1 MAKIDLKKVS
11 AELTAIADKITPEMR
26 KTVDQLVVVSRFT
39 FTQDATLQ
47 TKAMVPP

>member
-1 MAKIDLKKVS
+1 
-11 AELTAIADKITPEMR
+11 
-26 KTVDQLVVVSRFT
+26 VDQLVVVSRFT